1 MNNSL
6 GIDEKKFLS
15 SSKFIDLPL
24 ENGETI
30 NSFSNIII
38 EDSSRIFLIS
48 GQPGSGKSQMMKKI
62 FFNLSGSELELRKQ
76 VRYIIKNK
84 ILPIIIDLKS
94 CQDDNLYR
102 IIKEKLGD
110 YSICLVK
117 SEFSI
122 IYILD
127 GLDEITL
134 ERANKICVDLKNCQV
149 ILRHLKY

>member
-48 GQPGSGKSQMMKKI
+48 GQPGSGKSQMMKKY
-62 FFNLSGSELELRKQ
+62 F
-76 VRYIIKNK
+76 
-84 ILPIIIDLKS
+84 
-94 CQDDNLYR
+94 
-102 IIKEKLGD
+102 
-110 YSICLVK
+110 
-117 SEFSI
+117 
-122 IYILD
+122 
-127 GLDEITL
+127 
-134 ERANKICVDLKNCQV
+134 
-149 ILRHLKY
+149 